1 MVGRQA
7 IAVMLDPATWAL
19 LCSAALLA
27 GWIDAVVG
35 GGGLIQLPAL
45 LIGLPGAQPAQL
57 LATNKLGSICGTSVS
72 VVTYYRR
79 IRPDLR
85 TALPMAVAAYVGA
98 IAGALVGLHIPKA
111 AFNPIILV
119 LLVAVGAY
127 TVFKPSLGSVTA
139 LRHGGRRHTS
149 YAVLVGLVIGS
160 YDGALGPGTGSFF
173 VFALVG
179 WLGYA
184 FLQASAKA
192 KIANFA
198 TNLGALT
205 VFVPQGQ
212 VIWTVGLVMGAL
224 NLVGGYLGART
235 AVKLGSGFVRV
246 VFVLVVTAFIV
257 KISGSLIGIWS

>member
-1 MVGRQA
+1 MAG
-7 IAVMLDPATWAL
+7 
-19 LCSAALLA
+19 SACLGA
-27 GWIDAVVG
+27 VG
-35 GGGLIQLPAL
+35 GAF
-45 LIGLPGAQPAQL
+45 
-57 LATNKLGSICGTSVS
+57 
-72 VVTYYRR
+72 
-79 IRPDLR
+79 
-85 TALPMAVAAYVGA
+85 
-98 IAGALVGLHIPKA
+98 VGLHIPKS
-111 AFNPIILV
+111 AFNPVILA
-119 LLVAVGAY
+119 LLVVVGAY
-127 TVFKPSLGSVTA
+127 TLLRPDLGTVTE
-139 LRHGGRRHTS
+139 LRHSGTRHTS

>member
-1 MVGRQA
+1 
-7 IAVMLDPATWAL
+7 MLDPSTWAL
-19 LCSAALLA
+19 LASAALLA
-27 GWIDAVVG
+27 GWVDAVVG

-45 LIGLPGAQPAQL
+45 LIGLPGAAPAQL
-57 LATNKLGSICGTSVS
+57 LATNKVGSICGTSVS
-72 VVTYYRR
+72 SITYYRR

-85 TALPMAVAAYVGA
+85 TALPMAAAAYVGS
-98 IAGALVGLHIPKA
+98 IAGAFVGLHIPKS

-119 LLVAVGAY
+119 LLVVVGAY
-127 TVFKPSLGSVTA
+127 TVFKPSLGAVTA
-139 LRHGGRRHTS
+139 IRHEGRRHTS

-205 VFVPQGQ
+205 VFVPQGH
-212 VIWTVGLVMGAL
+212 VLWTVGLVMGAL

-235 AVKLGSGFVRV
+235 AVRLGSGFVRA
-246 VFVLVVTAFIV
+246 VFVLVVSAFIV
-257 KISGSLIGIWS
+257 KIGGALLGWWA

>member
-1 MVGRQA
+1 
-7 IAVMLDPATWAL
+7 MLDPSTWAL
-19 LCSAALLA
+19 LASAALLA
-27 GWIDAVVG
+27 GWVDAVVG

-45 LIGLPGAQPAQL
+45 LIGLPGAAPAQL
-57 LATNKLGSICGTSVS
+57 LATNKVGSICGTSVS
-72 VVTYYRR
+72 SITYYRR

-85 TALPMAVAAYVGA
+85 TALPMAAAAYVGS
-98 IAGALVGLHIPKA
+98 IAGAFVGLHIPKS

-119 LLVAVGAY
+119 LLVVVGAY
-127 TVFKPSLGSVTA
+127 TVFKPSLGAVTVM
-139 LRHGGRRHTS
+139 RHEGRRHTS

-205 VFVPQGQ
+205 VFVPQGH
-212 VIWTVGLVMGAL
+212 VLWTVGLVMGAL

-235 AVKLGSGFVRV
+235 AVRLGSGFVRA
-246 VFVLVVTAFIV
+246 VFVLVVSAFIV
-257 KISGSLIGIWS
+257 KIGGALLGWWA